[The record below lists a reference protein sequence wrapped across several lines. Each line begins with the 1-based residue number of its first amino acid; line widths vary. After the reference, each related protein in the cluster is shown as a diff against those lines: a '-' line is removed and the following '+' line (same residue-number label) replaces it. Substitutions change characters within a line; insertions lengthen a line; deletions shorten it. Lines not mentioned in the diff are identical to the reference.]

1 MRIVGGHIF
10 FKINKFLSFQV
21 LCLLLLAA
29 VSAWRIG
36 GAAPARAKSK
46 VNPHDGLTYIWIPPG
61 TFQMGCSAD
70 DFECADSEKPAHSVT
85 ITKGFWIGQTEVTE
99 AAFKKVVGGNR
110 SSFEGDQLPV
120 ENISWDNAQAYCE
133 GVDMR
138 LPTEA
143 EWEYSA
149 RGGSSAPRYAPLV
162 RIAWYLASS
171 GAKPHEVAQK
181 QPTGYGLYDMLGN
194 VWEWVADWYAP
205 YDAKSAVDPKG
216 PSRAEYR
223 VLRGG
228 SWDVDAA
235 SIRVSFRFP
244 GDPLDDDVDYGDVGF
259 RCVGN

>member
-1 MRIVGGHIF
+1 MKILDGRVF
-10 FKINKFLSFQV
+10 FTIDKFRGFWALSLF
-21 LCLLLLAA
+21 LLAVA
-29 VSAWRIG
+29 PASRIG
-36 GAAPARAKSK
+36 GAGTRQPKK
-46 VNPHDGLTYIWIPPG
+46 KFNPRDGLTYVWIAAG
-61 TFQMGCSAD
+61 TFQMGCSPD

-99 AAFKKVVGGNR
+99 AAFKQVVGGNR
-110 SSFEGDQLPV
+110 SSFDGDQLPV

-133 GVDMR
+133 GIDMR

-143 EWEYSA
+143 EWEYAA

-171 GAKPHEVAQK
+171 GARPHEVGQK
-181 QPTGYGLYDMLGN
+181 QPNGYGLYDTLGN

-205 YDAKSAVDPKG
+205 YDGKSEIDPTG
-216 PSRAEYR
+216 PRRAEYR